1 MDIFTPAKRSAVMAK
16 IRGKNTRPEIVL
28 RKALYANGIRY
39 RLYGKLPGKPD
50 IVLRKYK
57 TVIFVNGCF
66 WHGHIDCKLARLPKS
81 NVLFWENKIRT
92 NRNRDELRKLQLE
105 ALGWNVLTVWECEI
119 RQKEALGALV
129 SRIIANLNEQ
139 LRSPRKVGKY
149 DFPTL
154 EDAQNV
160 AAESSM
166 DNE

>member
-66 WHGHIDCKLARLPKS
+66 LARAHRLQVGAFAQEQRV
-81 NVLFWENKIRT
+81 VLGE
-92 NRNRDELRKLQLE
+92 
-105 ALGWNVLTVWECEI
+105 
-119 RQKEALGALV
+119 
-129 SRIIANLNEQ
+129 
-139 LRSPRKVGKY
+139 
-149 DFPTL
+149 
-154 EDAQNV
+154 
-160 AAESSM
+160 
-166 DNE
+166 